1 MDNMKNTDDFVKA
14 REKKMEILKLITE
27 TEIEAKE
34 LLKRLKQL
42 KRDFKKVKSAEEL
55 IAISKK
61 YENIGDDFEIIA
73 F

>member
-1 MDNMKNTDDFVKA
+1 MDNMKDTDDFVKA

-34 LLKRLKQL
+34 LLKRLKHL

-55 IAISKK
+55 ITISKK